1 MLAVVSG
8 WAEYAELPWAFGPGR
23 SPRMGRPADRLSPV
37 CLIRFVLNDRRMI
50 VPTDHLWTITA
61 MDEEI
66 AKATTAEANEG
77 IEKVLAG
84 RADEASVHF
93 TNALDRVGQIV
104 NDRVRRDELSLL
116 AGAFDHCGFP
126 DLALMAAQQA
136 IDLDK
141 TLGLDALLASDMLAL
156 GNAHASMENT
166 TKAEAAFRQALAVFI
181 DQNNFGDA
189 ASATTNIAA
198 IVANRG
204 EMDDAIELLEKS
216 LGYLEQSPFDETEIQ
231 TRFALLQALEITKR
245 DAKAALQNARE
256 LCSERLMG
264 KIPPPQVGPTKQF
277 VADVIARYLKEYPV
291 ADKKKWKAANFPTL
305 AG

>member
-1 MLAVVSG
+1 
-8 WAEYAELPWAFGPGR
+8 
-23 SPRMGRPADRLSPV
+23 
-37 CLIRFVLNDRRMI
+37 
-50 VPTDHLWTITA
+50 
-61 MDEEI
+61 MDEEN
-66 AKATTAEANEG
+66 AKAATAEANEG
-77 IEKVLAG
+77 IARIIAG

-93 TNALDRVGQIV
+93 TNALDRVGLIV
-104 NDRVRRDELSLL
+104 NDRARRDELSLL
-116 AGAFDHCGFP
+116 AGMFDQVGFP

-141 TLGLDALLASDMLAL
+141 TLGLDALLALDMLAL

-181 DQNNFGDA
+181 DRNDLADA

-204 EMDDAIELLEKS
+204 EMDDAIGLLNKS

-231 TRFALLQALEITKR
+231 TRFALMQALEITKG
-245 DAKAALQNARE
+245 DAKVALQNARE
-256 LCSERLMG
+256 LCSDRLMG

-277 VADVIARYLKEYPV
+277 VADVITRYLKEHPV
-291 ADKKKWKAANFPTL
+291 ADRKKWKADNFPTL
-305 AG
+305 VG